1 MDKKMDKK
9 IIYEINRIQEVMF
22 GEKQLITE
30 QIKSVSQFVDLMLAL
45 MSTARPWAKN
55 ASGFADEVD
64 VIQKLVD
71 DMVAAQPG
79 ASRTL
84 NNYETQRQAL
94 KLMTSNDK
102 VAEGI
107 IDYIKMF
114 YRPTLTKDSAGFEAK
129 AFVDAITN
137 NKKIR
142 EALNSDF
149 IDDVDA
155 AVKNIEDG
163 TVRKIIKTQTIDRMA
178 KWVKIKSAEDLALA
192 LDELPP
198 FWNAVRFS
206 LVKKTKAVWFGLGKG
221 LWWIIKSGG
230 IKGAFAK
237 LALLAGIYYI
247 TEKLKDSI
255 GTTESLLTDKGE
267 FWNSL
272 PPEIKQL
279 FSLSEED
286 AQTKANS
293 LFEELQ
299 KSNPSETKI
308 ENILSVEGKGSK
320 LVVNQIA
327 YYFEEIDEK
336 NQVYGERNLMSI
348 MDERLTTAFD
358 KPLSGLQNA
367 IGEPELGNWTSADVI
382 KTLDNLPAV
391 EALFLNLPADL
402 KAIAEKGME
411 ELGQLSTYRVTY
423 PLVLSNGNYA
433 IYGKQGNTMT
443 AKQMIKV
450 SDMLTQKGINY
461 YESYDAF
468 YDGLQSLSPNEF
480 TDASMFVVVQGSVDS
495 EGDFKPT
502 KSSDVTSGMKKDN
515 STTVNDQYKAL
526 TKNLE
531 QTYNRLINGTIGG
544 DEE

>member
-1 MDKKMDKK
+1 MDKK

-30 QIKSVSQFVDLMLAL
+30 QIKSVSNFIDLMLAL
-45 MSTARPWAKN
+45 MTSAKPWAKN
-55 ASGFADEVD
+55 AVGFTDEVD
-64 VIQKLVD
+64 VIQRLVD
-71 DMVAAQPG
+71 DMVTAQPG
-79 ASRTL
+79 TSRTI
-84 NNYETQRQAL
+84 NNYETQKTAL
-94 KLMTSNDK
+94 KLMTSNDV
-102 VAEGI
+102 VAQGL

-137 NKKIR
+137 NQKIR
-142 EALNSDF
+142 SALTSEF
-149 IDDVDA
+149 IDDVDVA
-155 AVKNIEDG
+155 IKNIEDG
-163 TVRKIIKTQTIDRMA
+163 TVRKIVKTQTVDRMA
-178 KWVKIKSAEDLALA
+178 KWLKVKSAEDLALA

-206 LVKKTKAVWFGLGKG
+206 LVKKLKAVWYGFGKG
-221 LWWIIKSGG
+221 LKWIVKSGSY
-230 IKGAFAK
+230 KGAFAK
-237 LALLAGIYYI
+237 IAVLVGIYFI
-247 TEKLKDSI
+247 MRELKNQI
-255 GTTESLLTDKGE
+255 GSTESLLTDKGE

-293 LFEELQ
+293 LFGELQ

-308 ENILSVEGKGSK
+308 ENILSVEGTGSK
-320 LVVNQIA
+320 LIVNQIA
-327 YYFEEIDEK
+327 YYFEKIDEK

-367 IGEPELGNWTSADVI
+367 IGEPELGNWTAADVV
-382 KTLDNLPAV
+382 KTLDNLPDV
-391 EALFLNLPADL
+391 EALFLDLPADL

-423 PLVLSNGNYA
+423 PLILSNGKYA

-443 AKQMIKV
+443 AKQMIIV

-461 YESYDAF
+461 YESYEAF
-468 YDGLQSLSPNEF
+468 YNGLQSLSPNEF
-480 TDASMFVVVQGSVDS
+480 TDEGKFVVVQGSVNS

-502 KSSDVTSGMKKDN
+502 KSSDVTSDMKKDN
-515 STTVNDQYKAL
+515 STTVNDQYRAL

-531 QTYNRLINGTIGG
+531 QTYNRLINGSIGG
-544 DEE
+544 EET